1 MDFKLT
7 EEQQML
13 QETAA
18 RLVRDAYGFER
29 REQFRQ
35 RETGFSAE
43 FWQQL
48 AELGLTSVPF
58 AEQYGGFAGGGVE
71 TLLVMT
77 ELGRGL
83 CLEPYLPSVIHA
95 GGLVQQLG
103 SEAQK
108 TTLLPQ
114 VAAGE
119 LQLAVALEEAQSHY
133 QLEDVQTRAE
143 AVDGGWRLN
152 GRKSVVVAGQSAG
165 LILVSARTAGQQ
177 RDGAG
182 ISLFLVDPSGA
193 GVRRR
198 AFPTMDGRMA
208 CELYLEDAF
217 VSSAALLGEAG
228 GALPALRYQQGRA
241 IAAQCAEAVGSMEA
255 ACAFTLDY
263 LKTRKQFGQVIGKF
277 QALQHRMVDMRIELD
292 QATSMAM
299 LAACMAD
306 QPDSVERSRALAAAK
321 FITVRAARFIAD
333 QGIQLHGGIGLTW
346 EYQLS
351 HHAKHLLMVARQFG
365 DDDHHLQAYAGLLE
379 VAHDASAWA
388 SPST

>member
-18 RLVRDAYGFER
+18 RLVRDAYGFEQ
-29 REQFRQ
+29 REAFCQ

-71 TLLVMT
+71 TLLIMT

-95 GGLVQQLG
+95 GGLIEQLG

-108 TTLLPQ
+108 EALLPR

-133 QLEDVQTRAE
+133 QLHDVLTRAE
-143 AVDGGWRLN
+143 AVEGGWRLN
-152 GRKSVVVAGQSAG
+152 GRKSVVIAGHSAG
-165 LILVSARTAGQQ
+165 LILVSARTDGQQ
-177 RDGAG
+177 HDESG
-182 ISLFLVDPSGA
+182 ISLFLIDPKSD
-193 GVRRR
+193 GVRSRS
-198 AFPTMDGRMA
+198 FPTMDGRKA

-217 VSSAALLGEAG
+217 VSGAALLGEVG
-228 GALPALRYQQGRA
+228 QALPALRYQQGRA
-241 IAAQCAEAVGSMEA
+241 VAAQCAEAVGSMEA
-255 ACAFTLDY
+255 ACTFTLDY
-263 LKTRKQFGQVIGKF
+263 LKTRQQFGQVIGKF

-299 LAACMAD
+299 LAACVAD

-321 FITVRAARFIAD
+321 FIIVRAARFIAD

-346 EYQLS
+346 EYMLS

-365 DDDHHLQAYAGLLE
+365 DDDHHLQAFSALLD
-379 VAHDASAWA
+379 VA
-388 SPST
+388 